1 MTNRAISL
9 FNQLRPVSV
18 GFDNVFDHFERMF
31 EDDFITNM
39 PSFPHYNIVKT
50 GENKYDIEIALAGYN
65 KKDIEVELKEGILS
79 IKPNCKL
86 LLKEQIVA
94 KPGFSRWWVPVASVS
109 IHLCIGSVY
118 AWSIFNPALI
128 KELGVVGSSADDL
141 RHQCSF

>member
-65 KKDIEVELKEGILS
+65 KKDIEVELKEGYFQLNLKKKRRKILKTEKS
-79 IKPNCKL
+79 YTKVS
-86 LLKEQIVA
+86 LKDTSQNL
-94 KPGFSRWWVPVASVS
+94 SQS
-109 IHLCIGSVY
+109 LMT
-118 AWSIFNPALI
+118 
-128 KELGVVGSSADDL
+128 
-141 RHQCSF
+141 